1 MKREMVVTSVNRS
14 SELHHPSFTHPHL
27 SPNPHHLAT
36 HPLLHLYPILPSL
49 LPPPPPLQ
57 FIVVS
62 LKEGMF
68 NNANVI
74 FRTKFVDG
82 VSTVTRTV
90 NTRSPEGG
98 GSKAA
103 AARGRAALRENVR
116 A

>member
-1 MKREMVVTSVNRS
+1 M
-14 SELHHPSFTHPHL
+14 
-27 SPNPHHLAT
+27 
-36 HPLLHLYPILPSL
+36 
-49 LPPPPPLQ
+49 
-57 FIVVS
+57 VS

-90 NTRSPEGG
+90 NDAAGG
-98 GSKAA
+98 ENN
-103 AARGRAALRENVR
+103 AARGRAGGSKAGGGRGAAAASRGALRESNR

>member
-1 MKREMVVTSVNRS
+1 
-14 SELHHPSFTHPHL
+14 
-27 SPNPHHLAT
+27 
-36 HPLLHLYPILPSL
+36 
-49 LPPPPPLQ
+49 
-57 FIVVS
+57 
-62 LKEGMF
+62 MF

-90 NTRSPEGG
+90 NDGAAAAATAAGAAARA

-103 AARGRAALRENVR
+103 AGGKGAAARGASRGALRESNR

>member
-1 MKREMVVTSVNRS
+1 MSCFPQS
-14 SELHHPSFTHPHL
+14 
-27 SPNPHHLAT
+27 
-36 HPLLHLYPILPSL
+36 
-49 LPPPPPLQ
+49 Q

-90 NTRSPEGG
+90 NDSAQQHKGSRENAHPGAG
-98 GSKAA
+98 ASKASQRVA
-103 AARGRAALRENVR
+103 SGRQALRESNR
-116 A
+116 N